1 MGVRMSENQ
10 CGVKMN
16 VHEKRVRTCEVRVC
30 EVRMCEVR
38 VCEVRVCEMRMC
50 EMRVCV
56 LTSETAAVCC
66 NQYSINGVSATL

>member
-16 VHEKRVRTCEVRVC
+16 MHEKRVRTCEVRVC
-30 EVRMCEVR
+30 EVRMCEV
-38 VCEVRVCEMRMC
+38 
-50 EMRVCV
+50 RVCV

-66 NQYSINGVSATL
+66 NQYSINGVSATW